1 MDLENRVEA
10 LERETATLKT
20 EIRETLL
27 NVQGTLLG
35 KRADSSQWRQ
45 RAWVLSMLNL
55 LLAIALFAN
64 MRFYGPDNSSTG
76 GSLLQLWLKALWA
89 ALAFLWLLLQMY
101 PLALLLDQEEASAR
115 EAAWHNTAKFFISN
129 PALTLALTLLVS
141 VLAIVSALFPSLWL
155 VVVVA
160 LFATVCVNAVTHTV
174 RLYRKRGHECPR
186 SAPAPG
192 PGK

>member
-1 MDLENRVEA
+1 MELENRVET
-10 LERETATLKT
+10 LERETAILKT

-27 NVQGTLLG
+27 NVQENLLD
-35 KRADSSQWRQ
+35 KRAASSRWRK

-64 MRFYGPDNSSTG
+64 IRFYASNNSLPTGSTV
-76 GSLLQLWLKALWA
+76 GSWLQALWV

-101 PLALLLDQEEASAR
+101 PLALLLNQEDAPSR

-129 PALTLALTLLVS
+129 PALTLALTLVVS
-141 VLAIVSALFPSLWL
+141 ILAIVSALFPSLWL

-160 LFATVCVNAVTHTV
+160 LFATVCVNAAMQLV
-174 RLYRKRGHECPR
+174 RLYRKRGH
-186 SAPAPG
+186 
-192 PGK
+192 